1 MSVPPRRK
9 SRSDNQPAFSAIILV
24 IVMISIVGS
33 YFFLQGEKSSNQE
46 LMNSLSEKVRVI
58 EDKLSITNEDS
69 IQNMQTF
76 SDQMAFLDKEV
87 RKLWDHRKGYLN
99 NFRELETKSKQN
111 QGQINTLLGRSNI
124 LDDRFDSVANKLE
137 QADDFQLKITILTD
151 EINNLKEAIREN
163 QEGLSAVDQY
173 RLQNN
178 QKLIDTLNRLNEVSR
193 ELEIIKEE
201 LGIRD

>member
-9 SRSDNQPAFSAIILV
+9 SRSDNKPAFSAIILV
-24 IVMISIVGS
+24 IVMISIIGS

-111 QGQINTLLGRSNI
+111 KDQINTLLGRSNI

-137 QADDFQLKITILTD
+137 LADDFQLKITILTD

-201 LGIRD
+201 LGMRD

>member
-1 MSVPPRRK
+1 M
-9 SRSDNQPAFSAIILV
+9 
-24 IVMISIVGS
+24 
-33 YFFLQGEKSSNQE
+33 
-46 LMNSLSEKVRVI
+46 
-58 EDKLSITNEDS
+58 
-69 IQNMQTF
+69 
-76 SDQMAFLDKEV
+76 
-87 RKLWDHRKGYLN
+87 
-99 NFRELETKSKQN
+99 
-111 QGQINTLLGRSNI
+111 GRSNI

-137 QADDFQLKITILTD
+137 LADDFQLKITILTD

>member
-137 QADDFQLKITILTD
+137 LEDDFQLKITILTD
-151 EINNLKEAIREN
+151 EINNLKDVIREN

>member
-24 IVMISIVGS
+24 IVMISIIGS
-33 YFFLQGEKSSNQE
+33 YFFPTREKSSNQE

-87 RKLWDHRKGYLN
+87 RKLWDHRK
-99 NFRELETKSKQN
+99 T
-111 QGQINTLLGRSNI
+111 T
-124 LDDRFDSVANKLE
+124 
-137 QADDFQLKITILTD
+137 
-151 EINNLKEAIREN
+151 
-163 QEGLSAVDQY
+163 
-173 RLQNN
+173 
-178 QKLIDTLNRLNEVSR
+178 
-193 ELEIIKEE
+193 
-201 LGIRD
+201 

>member
-9 SRSDNQPAFSAIILV
+9 SRSDNKPAFSAIILV
-24 IVMISIVGS
+24 IVMISIIGS
-33 YFFLQGEKSSNQE
+33 YFFLQGKKSSNQE

-111 QGQINTLLGRSNI
+111 QDQINTLLGRSNI

-201 LGIRD
+201 LGMRD

>member
-99 NFRELETKSKQN
+99 NFRELDTKSKQN

-137 QADDFQLKITILTD
+137 LADDFQLKITILTD

>member
-69 IQNMQTF
+69 IQNMQAF

-137 QADDFQLKITILTD
+137 LADDFQLKITILTD
-151 EINNLKEAIREN
+151 EINNLKDVIREN

>member
-111 QGQINTLLGRSNI
+111 QDQINTLLGRSNI

-137 QADDFQLKITILTD
+137 LADDFQLKITILTD

-193 ELEIIKEE
+193 ELEIIKDE
-201 LGIRD
+201 LGIMD

>member
-9 SRSDNQPAFSAIILV
+9 SRSDNKPAFSAIILV
-24 IVMISIVGS
+24 IVMISIIGS

-111 QGQINTLLGRSNI
+111 QDQINALLGRSNI

-137 QADDFQLKITILTD
+137 LADDFQLKITILTD

-201 LGIRD
+201 LGMRD

>member
-24 IVMISIVGS
+24 IVMISIIGS

-111 QGQINTLLGRSNI
+111 QDQINTLLGRSNI

-137 QADDFQLKITILTD
+137 LADDFQLKITILTD
-151 EINNLKEAIREN
+151 EINNLKEVIREN

>member
-137 QADDFQLKITILTD
+137 LADDFQLKITILTD
-151 EINNLKEAIREN
+151 EINNLKDVIREN

>member
-24 IVMISIVGS
+24 IVMISIIGS

-111 QGQINTLLGRSNI
+111 QDQINTLLGRSNI
-124 LDDRFDSVANKLE
+124 LDDRFDSIANKLE
-137 QADDFQLKITILTD
+137 LADDFQLKITILTD